1 VRLDA
6 KQLQEAWGYVSPLKI
21 PDDRLLEIERKLY
34 EKRQWADEQAYRY
47 NLAVKLSDYAHML
60 KSQH

>member
-1 VRLDA
+1 MRLDA
-6 KQLQEAWGYVSPLKI
+6 KALQEAWGYVSPLDI

-34 EKRQWADEQAYRY
+34 EKRQWDEQSYRY